1 MKLLQ
6 MLKLT
11 KLRKLLKRQ
20 AKEPVVTINTV
31 TDPTGMSGKEI
42 FEELRRKDQIGDM
55 LTDLINDNR
64 LSHGLHDLTCRPC
77 PPSRQATVSLGQLSS
92 YPPTQLRN
100 IQKTFFREPTSL
112 RYYSDQVL
120 DSLLVEWGWE
130 DSREAWDVTTF
141 RKAIP
146 SVLITKRPGYQ
157 RKVDGKYSQAIT
169 AGSTVCSGW

>member
-11 KLRKLLKRQ
+11 KLRKLLRRQ

-42 FEELRRKDQIGDM
+42 FEELCRKDQVGDM
-55 LTDLINDNR
+55 LTDIMNEHG
-64 LSHGLHDLTCRPC
+64 LSHGLHRPC
-77 PPSRQATVSLGQLSS
+77 PASRQATVSLGQLSS

-100 IQKTFFREPTSL
+100 IQKTFIREPTSL

-120 DSLLVEWGWE
+120 DSLLVEWGEWG
-130 DSREAWDVTTF
+130 DSSEARGATTC
-141 RKAIP
+141 RKATP

-157 RKVDGKYSQAIT
+157 RKIDGKYNQTAP